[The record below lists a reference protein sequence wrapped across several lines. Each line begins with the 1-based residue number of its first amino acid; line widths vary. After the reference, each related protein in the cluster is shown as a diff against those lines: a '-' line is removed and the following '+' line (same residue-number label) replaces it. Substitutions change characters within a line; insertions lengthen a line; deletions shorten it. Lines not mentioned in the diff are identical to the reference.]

1 MWKSRKNI
9 KEKSP
14 TPANNPKIP
23 ATALASFGSVV
34 VVVVVVEEV
43 FGVVVEE
50 VFGVVVE
57 ELFPAV
63 LIYIVE
69 SDFREACLG
78 KVWMMK
84 SIPH

>member
-34 VVVVVVEEV
+34 VVVVGVEEV
-43 FGVVVEE
+43 FGVVVE
-50 VFGVVVE
+50 VSGVVVE
-57 ELFPAV
+57 ELFPAL

>member
-50 VFGVVVE
+50 VSGVVVE
-57 ELFPAV
+57 ELFPAL

-84 SIPH
+84 NIPH